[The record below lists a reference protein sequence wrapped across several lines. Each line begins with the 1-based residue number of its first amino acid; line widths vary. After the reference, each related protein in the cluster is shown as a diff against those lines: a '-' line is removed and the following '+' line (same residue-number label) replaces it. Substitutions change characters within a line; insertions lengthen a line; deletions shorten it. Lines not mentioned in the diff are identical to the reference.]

1 MNLRRSAQPDVA
13 HVVGDREVPGIDH
26 VVGDR
31 VVPGIDL
38 ATDIGVVGIDHLVAD
53 RVVPGIGPGL
63 SHAKP
68 PERRLTRAPASG
80 RAAGLFRLAALAAV
94 LTPPASRAPSG
105 RPRAASGRMTQG
117 HPRHPRSPRRRPARP
132 LQRRRP
138 QRRPPRRPRRRR
150 RPRLRHPR
158 RRHRRRRPRPLPRRL
173 RPPTPRTEAEHDL
186 GPLGGSDALDI
197 YLVDF
202 AGAADGHFG
211 HDACDP
217 DACAGHLL
225 LENDFA
231 GYAYAD
237 LAEAVDTVVSH
248 ELFHAVQS
256 AYVVD
261 LPVWFSEGTAV
272 WAERAYRPD
281 SRDFLRLCDA
291 YLADTGR
298 SLFKPPAGPVPA
310 FAYGT
315 ALWWDFLIER
325 HGPDLVD
332 ALLQIGGAPDLP
344 AALAELLL
352 ERSDDLR
359 PTWLEFS
366 AWNLA
371 TGSRAGAR
379 DSYPYA
385 DQLAGVAA
393 EQDGSPLAD
402 DDRFFS
408 LTARYYRLDHPG
420 GPMWFGLAEAAPGLE
435 FALQA
440 VAAGAADGPVEPP
453 QLAWDGADPEP
464 RILADLPA
472 GGYWLA
478 VVNPVLS
485 DMSIQAH
492 LCAAATRD
500 ALACV
505 DPLPAPESTGDATTG
520 DTTTGDAD
528 TGDTTTDDPAP
539 WTATAAA
546 AAAPAAPASPA
557 WPSCSGAAAGMSQST
572 CPERLVSKC
581 PRALLARVDESQRTC
596 PERHLILCLSS
607 HAKTCRRRP
616 RRPSPGGFRC
626 PRSPHS
632 WPRAPSPGS
641 AAPAPSSRPRPSL
654 RGCVA
659 SASAAPP

>member
-1 MNLRRSAQPDVA
+1 MNPRRSAQPGTDQ
-13 HVVGDREVPGIDH
+13 VVRDGTVPAIDLATGTIDLATAISPATGITSVTIDLGIDLDL

-31 VVPGIDL
+31 VVPGI
-38 ATDIGVVGIDHLVAD
+38 
-53 RVVPGIGPGL
+53 GPAH
-63 SHAKP
+63 SHAGP
-68 PERRLTRAPASG
+68 SERRLTRVPPSG
-80 RAAGLFRLAALAAV
+80 RASGLFGLAALAAV
-94 LTPPASRAPSG
+94 LMLPGLARAERPTEGGLWPYDPKDILATHDHPGGGLRVHYSVDGPSVVPLADLDADG
-105 RPRAASGRMTQG
+105 VPDYVTLVADTAADVLALYRDVFD
-117 HPRHPRSPRRRPARP
+117 
-132 LQRRRP
+132 
-138 QRRPPRRPRRRR
+138 
-150 RPRLRHPR
+150 
-158 RRHRRRRPRPLPRRL
+158 L
-173 RPPTPRTEAEHDL
+173 RPPRTEAEHDL

-248 ELFHAVQS
+248 ELFHAVQA

-352 ERSDDLR
+352 ERSDELR
-359 PTWLEFS
+359 PAWLEFS

-385 DQLAGVAA
+385 EQLAGVTA
-393 EQDGSPLAD
+393 EQDASPLAD

-420 GPMWFGLAEAAPGLE
+420 GPMWFALAEAAPGLE

-453 QLAWDGADPEP
+453 QFLWDGADPEP
-464 RILADLPA
+464 QILADLPA

-505 DPLPAPESTGDATTG
+505 DPLPAPETTGDTTTG

-528 TGDTTTDDPAP
+528 TGDTTTEEPAP
-539 WTATAAA
+539 LDGDGCGGCRTG
-546 AAAPAAPASPA
+546 SP
-557 WPSCSGAAAGMSQST
+557 GLAG
-572 CPERLVSKC
+572 L
-581 PRALLARVDESQRTC
+581 ALL
-596 PERHLILCLSS
+596 L
-607 HAKTCRRRP
+607 RRR
-616 RRPSPGGFRC
+616 RRN
-626 PRSPHS
+626 
-632 WPRAPSPGS
+632 APKHMS
-641 AAPAPSSRPRPSL
+641 
-654 RGCVA
+654 
-659 SASAAPP
+659 